1 MKKRITLLWLA
12 VMLTVCAAFGLS
24 AQAATEQ
31 NPIYPSD
38 LNDGTYSISVKS
50 SSSMF
55 RIIDCQLKVSDG
67 KMTAVMT
74 LSGQGYGKLYMGT
87 GEAAEKASE
96 SDFIPFVV
104 NDEGKYTY
112 EVPITALD
120 QDTDCAAFSIRKQ
133 KWYDRVLVF
142 ESAELPDSAFQS
154 SNSVPMWI
162 IGICVGGG
170 IIVIAAAVCCGVI
183 IRQKKNDN

>member
-1 MKKRITLLWLA
+1 
-12 VMLTVCAAFGLS
+12 
-24 AQAATEQ
+24 
-31 NPIYPSD
+31 
-38 LNDGTYSISVKS
+38 
-50 SSSMF
+50 
-55 RIIDCQLKVSDG
+55 
-67 KMTAVMT
+67 MT

-104 NDEGKYTY
+104 NNEGKYTY

-133 KWYDRVLVF
+133 KWYDRILVF

>member
-12 VMLTVCAAFGLS
+12 VMLTVCAALGLS

-74 LSGQGYGKLYMGT
+74 LSGQGYRQ
-87 GEAAEKASE
+87 
-96 SDFIPFVV
+96 SDS
-104 NDEGKYTY
+104 
-112 EVPITALD
+112 
-120 QDTDCAAFSIRKQ
+120 QR
-133 KWYDRVLVF
+133 
-142 ESAELPDSAFQS
+142 
-154 SNSVPMWI
+154 
-162 IGICVGGG
+162 
-170 IIVIAAAVCCGVI
+170 
-183 IRQKKNDN
+183 